1 MKIYQR
7 YIKRPQ
13 DVILSAIALFMVSP
27 ILVIVAI
34 LVKLKLGSPILFK
47 QQRPGKDGKLFE
59 IYKFRTMTNEKNEQ
73 GELLPNEERLTPF
86 GQILR
91 SLSLDEL
98 PSLINIIKGDLS
110 IVGPRPLLIRY
121 LPYYTEEQFRR
132 HEVSPGLTGLA
143 QVNGRNRLTWPDRF
157 ALDVKYVDEI
167 TFMNDWKI
175 IFKTIL
181 IVITREGITP
191 DHALMMEDF
200 VGDSTPKTRD
210 THLKEQQYILFSKTK
225 QSSKIE

>member
-13 DVILSAIALFMVSP
+13 DVILSSIALLMVSP

-47 QQRPGKDGKLFE
+47 QQRPGKDGELFE

-121 LPYYTEEQFRR
+121 LPYYTEEQYRR

-167 TFMNDWKI
+167 TFVNDWKI

-200 VGDSTPKTRD
+200 VGDNVTANGKTQ
-210 THLKEQQYILFSKTK
+210 LKEKGNL
-225 QSSKIE
+225 

>member
-1 MKIYQR
+1 MNIYQR

-13 DVILSAIALFMVSP
+13 DVILSSIALLVLSP
-27 ILVIVAI
+27 VLLIVAI

-47 QQRPGKDGKLFE
+47 QQRPGKDAATFE
-59 IYKFRTMTNEKNEQ
+59 IYKFRTMTNERNEQ

-86 GQILR
+86 GQTLR

-98 PSLINIIKGDLS
+98 PSLINIIKGDIS

-121 LPYYTEEQFRR
+121 LPYYSEEQFRR
-132 HEVSPGLTGLA
+132 HEVLPGLTGLA

-167 TFMNDWKI
+167 TFLNDWKI
-175 IFKTIL
+175 IFKTIW
-181 IVITREGITP
+181 IVMTREGITP

-200 VGDSTPKTRD
+200 IGDSVTTNGD
-210 THLKEQQYILFSKTK
+210 HHLKEQGYL
-225 QSSKIE
+225 